1 MSSEYRFSFPSNDQ
15 SYLHQSFVEKTNNL
29 IGQKLCEIADSIRSL
44 TYKDCSQSIEI
55 IMKHVVWYI
64 RNYEDGQID
73 EQGLSGKI
81 NEELHKTQDLK
92 STMSSSELQTL
103 CHLIDEVLKQPEY
116 VQVRTDTFESK
127 HDLSFTK
134 VDFVQIAQTYK
145 GLRYFKKQADVV
157 YELSQQFNR
166 LIDSFSELSE
176 LASRVNS
183 KDDKKEALQQEYSK
197 GKEIARELST
207 TSKRLF
213 GLSKYFYISE
223 IHATTKFMSLDDAN
237 EFIRE
242 CKDYESRE
250 KELPKINAD
259 EVLEAFEHDLS
270 QVIDDQIYRM
280 IWSKILND
288 CIQRSRLEPT
298 RQVDVRIHDTSL
310 PRLLTLQDSLTKS
323 NTPVIRDWISR
334 QQKLVPLNA
343 QLEPILDVRINDKQ
357 VFVTVTLMLGDPDEL
372 TLDSLLLNNT
382 LVSEHPECIDKSID
396 TLISEYGLAYDEH
409 IIVTFEYKLP

>member
-1 MSSEYRFSFPSNDQ
+1 MLNELRFSFPSNDQ
-15 SYLHQSFVEKTNNL
+15 SYLHQSFVEKTNHL
-29 IGQKLCEIADSIRSL
+29 IGQKLCEIADLIRSL

-55 IMKHVVWYI
+55 IMKHIVWYT
-64 RNYEDGQID
+64 RNYEEGQID

-81 NEELHKTQDLK
+81 NEKLHKMQDLK
-92 STMSSSELQTL
+92 STMSPSELQTL
-103 CHLIDEVLKQPEY
+103 CYLIDEVLKQPEH
-116 VQVRTDTFESK
+116 VQVRTDTFESST
-127 HDLSFTK
+127 DLSFTK

-166 LIDSFSELSE
+166 LIDSFSELNE

-197 GKEIARELST
+197 SKEIARELST
-207 TSKRLF
+207 TMKRLA

-250 KELPKINAD
+250 KELPKINTD
-259 EVLEAFEHDLS
+259 EVLEVFEHDLS
-270 QVIDDQIYRM
+270 QVIDDQVYQM

-298 RQVDVRIHDTSL
+298 RQVDVRIQDTNL

-323 NTPVIRDWISR
+323 NTPVIRDWLSR
-334 QQKLVPLNA
+334 QQKLVPLNVR
-343 QLEPILDVRINDKQ
+343 LEPVFDVRVNDKQ
-357 VFVTVTLMLGDPDEL
+357 VFATVTLMLGEPDEL

-382 LVSEHPECIDKSID
+382 LVSEHPECVNKSVD
-396 TLISEYGLAYDEH
+396 TLISKYGLAYDEH
-409 IIVTFEYKLP
+409 MIAVFEYNLS

>member
-1 MSSEYRFSFPSNDQ
+1 MINELRFSFPSNDQ
-15 SYLHQSFVEKTNNL
+15 SYLHQSFIEKTNHL

-44 TYKDCSQSIEI
+44 THKDCSQSIEI
-55 IMKHVVWYI
+55 IMKHIVWYT

-73 EQGLSGKI
+73 EQGLSGKL
-81 NEELHKTQDLK
+81 NEELHKMQDLK

-103 CHLIDEVLKQPEY
+103 CHLIDEILKQPEY

-157 YELSQQFNR
+157 YELSQRFNQ
-166 LIDSFSELSE
+166 LIDSFSELNE

-183 KDDKKEALQQEYSK
+183 KDDKKEALRQEYSK
-197 GKEIARELST
+197 VKEISRELSMT
-207 TSKRLF
+207 MKRLA

-223 IHATTKFMSLDDAN
+223 IHSTTKFMSLDDAN

-242 CKDYESRE
+242 CNEYSRNS
-250 KELPKINAD
+250 KEIPNINAD
-259 EVLEAFEHDLS
+259 DVLNAFEHDLS

-280 IWSKILND
+280 LWSKILND

-298 RQVDVRIHDTSL
+298 RQVDVRIHDTNL
-310 PRLLTLQDSLTKS
+310 PRLLTLQDSIAKPT
-323 NTPVIRDWISR
+323 TPVIRDWISR
-334 QQKLVPLNA
+334 QQKLVPLNV
-343 QLEPILDVRINDKQ
+343 QLEPTLDVRINNNQ
-357 VFVTVTLMLGDPDEL
+357 VFATVTLMLGEPDEL
-372 TLDSLLLNNT
+372 TSDSLLLNNT
-382 LVSEHPECIDKSID
+382 LVSEHPECINKSID
-396 TLISEYGLAYDEH
+396 ALISEYGLAYDEH
-409 IIVTFEYKLP
+409 IISHFEYKLP

>member
-1 MSSEYRFSFPSNDQ
+1 MINELRFSFPSNDQ

-44 TYKDCSQSIEI
+44 TCKDCGQSIEM
-55 IMKHVVWYI
+55 IMKHIVWYI
-64 RNYEDGQID
+64 RNYEEGQID

-81 NEELHKTQDLK
+81 NDELHKMQDLK
-92 STMSSSELQTL
+92 ESMTPSELQEL
-103 CHLIDEVLKQPEY
+103 CNLIDEVLKQPEY

-157 YELSQQFNR
+157 YELSQRFNQ

-207 TSKRLF
+207 TMKRLA

-250 KELPKINAD
+250 KELPKINTD
-259 EVLEAFEHDLS
+259 DILEAFEHDLS
-270 QVIDDQIYRM
+270 QVIDDQIYQM

-298 RQVDVRIHDTSL
+298 CQVDVRIHDTNL
-310 PRLLTLQDSLTKS
+310 PRLLTLQDSLAKS
-323 NTPVIRDWISR
+323 TTPVIRDWLSR
-334 QQKLVPLNA
+334 QQKLVPLNVR
-343 QLEPILDVRINDKQ
+343 LEPVFDVRVNDKQ
-357 VFVTVTLMLGDPDEL
+357 VFVTVTLMLGEPDEL

-382 LVSEHPECIDKSID
+382 LVSEHPECVNKSVD

-409 IIVTFEYKLP
+409 IISHFEYKLP

>member
-1 MSSEYRFSFPSNDQ
+1 MPSEYRFSFPSNDQ

-55 IMKHVVWYI
+55 IMKHIVWCT
-64 RNYEDGQID
+64 RNYEEGQLN

-81 NEELHKTQDLK
+81 NEELHKMQDLRV
-92 STMSSSELQTL
+92 SMSLSELQTL
-103 CHLIDEVLKQPEY
+103 CHLIDEILKQPEY

-157 YELSQQFNR
+157 YELSQHFNR

-176 LASRVNS
+176 LASKVNT
-183 KDDKKEALQQEYSK
+183 KEDKKEALRQEYSRN
-197 GKEIARELST
+197 KEIARELST
-207 TSKRLF
+207 TMKRLA

-242 CKDYESRE
+242 CNEYSRNS
-250 KELPKINAD
+250 KETPNINAD
-259 EVLEAFEHDLS
+259 DVLDAFEHDLS

-298 RQVDVRIHDTSL
+298 HQINVRIHDTNL

-323 NTPVIRDWISR
+323 TTLVIRDWLSR
-334 QQKLVPLNA
+334 QQKLVPLNV
-343 QLEPILDVRINDKQ
+343 QLEPILDIRVNNTQ
-357 VFVTVTLMLGDPDEL
+357 VFTTVTLMLGEPNEL

-382 LVSEHPECIDKSID
+382 LLSEHPECVNKSVD

-409 IIVTFEYKLP
+409 IISHFEYNLT

>member
-1 MSSEYRFSFPSNDQ
+1 MSSEYRFYFPSNDQ
-15 SYLHQSFVEKTNNL
+15 SYLHQSFIEKTNHL
-29 IGQKLCEIADSIRSL
+29 IGQKLCEIADLIRSL

-55 IMKHVVWYI
+55 IMKHIVWYT

-81 NEELHKTQDLK
+81 NEELHKMQDLK
-92 STMSSSELQTL
+92 STISSFELQTL
-103 CHLIDEVLKQPEY
+103 CHLIDEILKQHEY

-166 LIDSFSELSE
+166 LIDNFSELSE
-176 LASRVNS
+176 LASKVNT
-183 KDDKKEALQQEYSK
+183 KENKKEALQQEYSK

-207 TSKRLF
+207 TMKRLA

-223 IHATTKFMSLDDAN
+223 IHATTKFMSLDDVN
-237 EFIRE
+237 LFIRE
-242 CKDYESRE
+242 CKDYETRE
-250 KELPKINAD
+250 KELPSINTD

-270 QVIDDQIYRM
+270 QVIDDQIYQM

-298 RQVDVRIHDTSL
+298 RQVDVRVHDTNL
-310 PRLLTLQDSLTKS
+310 PRLLTLQDSLAKS
-323 NTPVIRDWISR
+323 TTPVIRDWLSR
-334 QQKLVPLNA
+334 QQRLVPLNV

-357 VFVTVTLMLGDPDEL
+357 VFVTVTLMLGEPDEL
-372 TLDSLLLNNT
+372 TSESLLLNNT
-382 LVSEHPECIDKSID
+382 LVSEHPECVNKSVD
-396 TLISEYGLAYDEH
+396 AFISEYGLAYDEH
-409 IIVTFEYKLP
+409 IIVTFEYNLT